1 MVLNVLACRSGGR
14 LFGASVE
21 PDKEKALTILVV
33 HARGSFG
40 GLRGPLAAKNQ
51 VSDEAEDRECEGNRE
66 PEWPFHAA
74 QAGVLMDP

>member
-1 MVLNVLACRSGGR
+1 MVLNVLACPSGGR

-33 HARGSFG
+33 HARGSVG
-40 GLRGPLAAKNQ
+40 GLGGSLAAKNQ
-51 VSDEAEDRECEGNRE
+51 VSDKAEYRERERDRE

-74 QAGVLMDP
+74 